1 MLVGVSLYAYS
12 IALIL
17 SRHSF
22 NISFSSSTVV
32 ALSMAILVW
41 RKSGM
46 PLKIGE
52 AARWRRVWRMPLYSS
67 MRSTF
72 DAKLLFQ
79 EVDFLIYG

>member
-1 MLVGVSLYAYS
+1 MSVGFSLFVSYS

-22 NISFSSSTVV
+22 NISFNSSTVV

-52 AARWRRVWRMPLYSS
+52 AAR
-67 MRSTF
+67 
-72 DAKLLFQ
+72 
-79 EVDFLIYG
+79 